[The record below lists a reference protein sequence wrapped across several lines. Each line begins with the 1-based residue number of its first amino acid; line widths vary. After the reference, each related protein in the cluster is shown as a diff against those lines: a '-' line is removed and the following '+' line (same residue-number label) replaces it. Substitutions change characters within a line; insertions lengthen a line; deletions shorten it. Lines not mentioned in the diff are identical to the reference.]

1 MTNMHYIFCKYPGRH
16 PLLSFIRVVKATICA
31 LKKHVLIKN
40 LYTCVLPGIL
50 WFDQFTSS
58 PCFFRWFLRLEV
70 RKSRM
75 TRTVLMVRVMRMI
88 RNAFKLETPDRVPK
102 VLGRRR
108 FNWNEDQRLIL
119 AEGGAKKKKRPKI
132 GEFWYHGALNSLTY
146 CTRNCDWRPTL
157 MSAIL
162 LPTHCKYW
170 VAVAYYWWTKHDK
183 IQKTGNQLISS
194 IFKYL

>member
-1 MTNMHYIFCKYPGRH
+1 MYWSKISIPVCFPEFCD
-16 PLLSFIRVVKATICA
+16 S
-31 LKKHVLIKN
+31 
-40 LYTCVLPGIL
+40 
-50 WFDQFTSS
+50 TSS
-58 PCFFRWFLRLEV
+58 PVHPVFFGDFCD
-70 RKSRM
+70 SRYG
-75 TRTVLMVRVMRMI
+75 RAEWPAPVLMVRVMRMI

-157 MSAIL
+157 MSDHLAPHPLQILGCRGIL
-162 LPTHCKYW
+162 LM
-170 VAVAYYWWTKHDK
+170 DK
-183 IQKTGNQLISS
+183 TWQNTENR
-194 IFKYL
+194 